1 MKATLFA
8 VLALGGCIH
17 GAQGSGTVLEMH
29 QAADWQ
35 HTSGAVLAAAMERDI
50 ARIGKAAGRLA
61 LIDQLQAAGYD
72 CEYGEAHADYP
83 EPMAVC
89 RRSFATR
96 ACQFDWEVALTSD
109 PGRPGKVEATETGFR
124 RDCVNA
130 ADDWP
135 VPVDSA
141 IGDQLAPDAIP
152 G

>member
-1 MKATLFA
+1 
-8 VLALGGCIH
+8 
-17 GAQGSGTVLEMH
+17 
-29 QAADWQ
+29 
-35 HTSGAVLAAAMERDI
+35 
-50 ARIGKAAGRLA
+50 
-61 LIDQLQAAGYD
+61 
-72 CEYGEAHADYP
+72 
-83 EPMAVC
+83 MAVC
-89 RRSFATR
+89 SRSFATR

-109 PGRPGKVEATETGFR
+109 PGRPGKVETTETGFR